1 MCLPR
6 RILCPTDFSPSS
18 ERALVH
24 ALAWSRHAGAELHV
38 LHVVVESDE
47 GREARPYAGVL
58 DARAALEESIAR
70 AGAAAEACR
79 AVTRAPSVSR
89 SIFDHAL
96 EAGIDLV
103 VMGTHGRR
111 GFRAPAIG
119 DQTEAVVRAAPCPV
133 LAVPAGPGPAVS
145 APPKRILVP
154 LDFGPRALPVLRYA
168 QGIAHSTG
176 GSLLLLHVIEEPIV
190 PDVDYPLG
198 RSIFLREPVAR
209 RRSSSGLER
218 LFWQAGGPDVP
229 FDVRVVDGR
238 AATEIAR
245 IAAETAADA
254 VLMPTHGLAAA
265 NRLVVGTTTDKVLR
279 RAPCPVLAHC
289 ETRPRSEGSW
299 LRESPARSTAA
310 VG

>member
-38 LHVVVESDE
+38 LHVVVESED
-47 GREARPYAGVL
+47 GREAPPYAGVL
-58 DARAALEESIAR
+58 DARAALEKSIAR

-79 AVTRAPSVSR
+79 AVTRASSVSR

-119 DQTEAVVRAAPCPV
+119 NQTEAVVRAGPCPV

-145 APPKRILVP
+145 APPRRILVP

-198 RSIFLREPVAR
+198 RSIFLREPAAR
-209 RRSSSGLER
+209 RLSSSGLER
-218 LFWQAGGPDVP
+218 LFWQAEGPDVP

-279 RAPCPVLAHC
+279 LAPCPVLAHC
-289 ETRPRSEGSW
+289 EPRPRSGESW
-299 LRESPARSTAA
+299 LRESPARSVAA